1 MAWGGGWR
9 WVGAEG
15 LGPQHQNPTGQPAG
29 YKAYSRLSL
38 GQLTRNLRFNQCSWE
53 GDPLY
58 PMRPSVCSLTAMGLS
73 HWTPHSTCQHG
84 S

>member
-15 LGPQHQNPTGQPAG
+15 LGPQHQNATGQPAD

-38 GQLTRNLRFNQCSWE
+38 GQLTRNLGFN
-53 GDPLY
+53 
-58 PMRPSVCSLTAMGLS
+58 
-73 HWTPHSTCQHG
+73 
-84 S
+84 